1 MIISKTP
8 YRMSFFGGG
17 TDYPAWYRKHGGAVL
32 STVIDKYCYLTCRY
46 LPPFFEHRFRILYSI
61 IETVREVGEIRHPAV
76 RGALE
81 KLGIRRG
88 LEIHH
93 DGDLPA
99 RSGMGSSSSF
109 AVGILHVLHALEGR
123 MCSKEQLAR
132 EAINLEQIVLK
143 ETVGAQDQIAAAY
156 GGFNC
161 IRFIPDGGFSV
172 NPVFLPP
179 VRMKEFQSH
188 LILFFT
194 GLSRT
199 ASDVASKVVASL
211 EEREA
216 GMHRMAAMVDE
227 ALEILRHGSLDDF
240 GHLMDEAWQIKRAL
254 HPAVSTPLID
264 DTYQAAREAGALGGK
279 LLGAGGGGFLLLFV
293 PPRRRRHVQNAL
305 AGLLHVPFE
314 FEPLGSQIIVYDPEQ
329 DYSYLDPISK

>member
-1 MIISKTP
+1 MIISRTP
-8 YRMSFFGGG
+8 FRVSFFGGG
-17 TDYPAWYRKHGGAVL
+17 TDYPAWYEKHGGAVL
-32 STVIDKYCYLTCRY
+32 STAIDKYCYLTCRY
-46 LPPFFEHRFRILYSI
+46 LPPFFEHRYRILYSV

-76 RGALE
+76 RGALQ
-81 KLGIRRG
+81 KLGIQRG

-132 EAINLEQIVLK
+132 EAIDLEQNVLR
-143 ETVGAQDQIAAAY
+143 ETVGAQDQIAASF

-161 IRFIPDGGFSV
+161 IRFSLNGNFSV

-179 VRMKEFQSH
+179 VRMKDFQSH
-188 LILFFT
+188 LMLFFT
-194 GLSRT
+194 GLSRV
-199 ASDVASKVVASL
+199 ASDVAAQVVASL

-216 GMHRMAAMVDE
+216 TMHRMAAMVDE
-227 ALEILRHGSLDDF
+227 ALEILRQGSLEDF
-240 GHLMDEAWQIKRAL
+240 GHLMDQAWNLKRTL

-264 DTYQAAREAGALGGK
+264 SAYQKAREAGALGGK
-279 LLGAGGGGFLLLFV
+279 ILGAGGGGFLLLFV
-293 PPRRRRHVQNAL
+293 PPKRRRHVQNAL
-305 AGLLHVPFE
+305 ANFLHVPFE

-329 DYSYLDPISK
+329 DYSHLDQFSK